1 MELQPISGPENL
13 IIATL
18 GIVAVILGSFLLF
31 RRSHSSGRG
40 PMRKIRAKI
49 TSIITGSIVLAIGC
63 VLIIAPLYS
72 VESAGE
78 DQGIGVAG
86 NTTGGLTTEGPTADE
101 PTADEPTADDPTAE
115 ETITA
120 LKADNLTL
128 AAEREAM
135 TAKISELDEQVT
147 VLVNHARRLEARID
161 KVTISGFYKFSVGEF
176 DHQTSVR
183 PRHPCVHDVDA
194 EAQSLCGNE
203 TAVRFLFDERAGD
216 RCGYADYVVACMRD

>member
-1 MELQPISGPENL
+1 MELQPISGTENL

-31 RRSHSSGRG
+31 RRSQSSGRG

-49 TSIITGSIVLAIGC
+49 TSIITGLSALAIGC
-63 VLIIAPLYS
+63 ALIIAPLYS
-72 VESAGE
+72 VESAGD
-78 DQGIGVAG
+78 DQGVDVTG
-86 NTTGGLTTEGPTADE
+86 NTTDDPTADGPTAD
-101 PTADEPTADDPTAE
+101 DPTADDPTAE

-147 VLVNHARRLEARID
+147 VLVNHARRLEVRID
-161 KVTISGFYKFSVGEF
+161 KVTISGFFKFSVGEF
-176 DHQTSVR
+176 DHQTGVR
-183 PRHPCVHDVDA
+183 PRHPCGHDGDA
-194 EAQSLCGNE
+194 EAQCLCGNE

-216 RCGYADYVVACMRD
+216 QCGYADYVVACLRD

>member
-1 MELQPISGPENL
+1 MELQPISGPENM

-18 GIVAVILGSFLLF
+18 GIAAVILGSFMLF
-31 RRSHSSGRG
+31 RRSHSGGRG

-49 TSIITGSIVLAIGC
+49 TSITTGLFVMAIGC
-63 VLIIAPLYS
+63 ALIIAPLYS
-72 VESAGE
+72 VESAGD
-78 DQGIGVAG
+78 DQGNDVAG
-86 NTTGGLTTEGPTADE
+86 NTAEAPATGN
-101 PTADEPTADDPTAE
+101 PTAE

-120 LKADNLTL
+120 LEANNLAL

-135 TAKISELDEQVT
+135 TAKISELDGQVT

-161 KVTISGFYKFSVGEF
+161 RVTISGFHKFSVGEF

-183 PRHPCVHDVDA
+183 PRHSCGHDVDA

-203 TAVRFLFDERAGD
+203 IAVRFLFDERAGD
-216 RCGYADYVVACMRD
+216 QCGYADYVVACLRD

>member
-18 GIVAVILGSFLLF
+18 GIAAVILGSFLLF

-49 TSIITGSIVLAIGC
+49 TSIITGLSALAIGC
-63 VLIIAPLYS
+63 ALIIAPLYS
-72 VESAGE
+72 VESAGD
-78 DQGIGVAG
+78 DQVVDVAG
-86 NTTGGLTTEGPTADE
+86 NTTDDPTAGG
-101 PTADEPTADDPTAE
+101 PTADDPTAE

-147 VLVNHARRLEARID
+147 VLVNHARRLEVRID
-161 KVTISGFYKFSVGEF
+161 KVTISGFFKFSVGEF
-176 DHQTSVR
+176 DHQTGVR
-183 PRHPCVHDVDA
+183 PRYPCGHDVDA
-194 EAQSLCGNE
+194 EAQGFCGNE

-216 RCGYADYVVACMRD
+216 QCGYAEYVVACLRD